1 MVDNQCQSH
10 GTVQSQQ
17 KVIIQRLNTHEKA
30 INDGLS
36 RLRLQELTSINDA
49 EHQRTLEK
57 IDKLQEIQN
66 EVKETV
72 ITSLSD
78 IKIIVEKNN
87 LKIAIMTASVVFAMS
102 LVAQYLI
109 HVL

>member
-1 MVDNQCQSH
+1 
-10 GTVQSQQ
+10 
-17 KVIIQRLNTHEKA
+17 
-30 INDGLS
+30 
-36 RLRLQELTSINDA
+36 LTSINDA